1 MYINIYT
8 YIYIYTTQNLN
19 LTVLPVM
26 SNLTSIQKKFQH
38 ISNNDV
44 ISFHYV
50 MMLFPM

>member
-8 YIYIYTTQNLN
+8 YICIYTTQNLN

-26 SNLTSIQKKFQH
+26 SNLTSIQKSFN

-50 MMLFPM
+50 VMLFPM